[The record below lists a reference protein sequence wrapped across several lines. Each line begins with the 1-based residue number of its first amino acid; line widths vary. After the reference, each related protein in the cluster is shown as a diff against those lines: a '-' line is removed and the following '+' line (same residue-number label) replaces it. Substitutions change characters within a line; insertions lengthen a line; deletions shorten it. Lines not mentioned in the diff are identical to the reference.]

1 MDKGVDK
8 DVDKAVDNLGDNVVS
23 KLDPTEHV
31 VHADTN
37 STLQTDIS
45 PTRAGWKRL
54 GFQVYALAEGQTH
67 NAYSEG
73 NEHCLVF
80 LSGDATVK
88 AGGETW
94 QLRGRH
100 GVFAGLPYSVY
111 LPPDTSYSV
120 QAEGRL
126 ELAIGSAPAEGKLP
140 ARLITPEDVKVEIR
154 GGHNATRQ
162 ISHIL
167 DPGDAEHLLCVEVY
181 TPSGNWSSYPPH
193 KHDVQN
199 PPDEVD
205 LEEVYYYRMHPEDG
219 WAMQRLYTDDR
230 SLDER
235 LLVGQGDAVLVR
247 RGYHPV
253 VTAPGYDAYYLNFL
267 AGETPSWIA
276 KDEPQLAW
284 VRGSWEGSDD
294 RMTLPL
300 QGTGRRS

>member
-1 MDKGVDK
+1 MDNTTKPVDK
-8 DVDKAVDNLGDNVVS
+8 PVDNSTDHV
-23 KLDPTEHV
+23 EHV
-31 VHADTN
+31 VHTDTS

-45 PTRAGWKRL
+45 PARAGWKLL
-54 GFQVYALAEGQTH
+54 GFQVYAPAPGQIH
-67 NAYSEG
+67 NANSEG

-80 LSGDATVK
+80 LGGDATVK
-88 AGGETW
+88 VGSETW
-94 QLRGRH
+94 QIRGRR

-120 QAEGRL
+120 QAEGGL
-126 ELAIGSAPAEGKLP
+126 EFAIGSAPATGKLP
-140 ARLITPEDVKVEIR
+140 ARLITPEEVKVEIR

-167 DPGDAEHLLCVEVY
+167 DPEDAEHLLCVEVY

-219 WAMQRLYTDDR
+219 WAMQRLYTDDH

-235 LLVGQGDAVLVR
+235 LLVGQSDAVLVR

-276 KDEPQLAW
+276 KDEPQLGW
-284 VRGSWEGSDD
+284 VRGSWAGADD

-300 QGTGRRS
+300 KGTGRTS